1 MTILEMT
8 ENNDVKTID
17 AFTNAETEITIKF
30 ENDRYAL
37 SARFDGELWHV
48 SNARNQFYAPM
59 TTKDLKDMCLERLSW
74 VRVNKLTDCELRIMA
89 RNNPDSID

>member
-1 MTILEMT
+1 MAILEMT
-8 ENNDVKTID
+8 VNDDVKTID

-30 ENDRYAL
+30 EDDRYAL
-37 SARFDGELWHV
+37 SARFDGKLWHV
-48 SNARNQFYAPM
+48 RNARNQTYAPM